1 MAPECLKRPQLWSLK
16 SDVWSF
22 GVLLY
27 EIFNQGEKPWPDDPP
42 KKIATLIRK
51 GKMPDYPVPTPPPIR
66 DLTKNIWSLNPDQR
80 PSMDDIV
87 VAIRLMN
94 KGD

>member
-1 MAPECLKRPQLWSLK
+1 LERQPFRWMAPECLKRPQLWSLK

-66 DLTKNIWSLNPDQR
+66 DLTKKIW
-80 PSMDDIV
+80 
-87 VAIRLMN
+87 
-94 KGD
+94 